1 MKIAIAVIGIVLA
14 AALVVSATMGAE
26 TLVPGGDSSSKS
38 KLPGSEIRTNGKA
51 RLLPMNFAPPTL
63 KGTNFKPGE
72 NVTVKVEGGR
82 SKKVQANGSGAFTV
96 RFPARVQRCN
106 GMTATAV
113 GDKGSHAAFQLAEL
127 MCAASGTSQ

>member
-1 MKIAIAVIGIVLA
+1 MKIAIVVLGIVLA

-38 KLPGSEIRTNGKA
+38 KVPGSEIRTNGKA
-51 RLLPMNFAPPTL
+51 RLMPMNFAPPIL
-63 KGTNFKPGE
+63 KGTNFKPRE

-82 SKKVQANGSGAFTV
+82 TRKVQASDSGTFTV
-96 RFPARVQRCN
+96 RFPARVERCN

-113 GDKGSHAAFQLAEL
+113 GDKGSRAAFQLAEL
-127 MCAASGTSQ
+127 MCAASGTAQ

>member
-1 MKIAIAVIGIVLA
+1 MKIAIALIGIVLA

-38 KLPGSEIRTNGKA
+38 KVPGSEIRANGKA
-51 RLLPMNFAPPTL
+51 RLMPMNFAPPTL

-82 SKKVQANGSGAFTV
+82 SKKVQASASGTFTV
-96 RFPARVQRCN
+96 RFAARVERCN

-113 GDKGSHAAFQLAEL
+113 GDQGSRAAFQLSEL

>member
-1 MKIAIAVIGIVLA
+1 MKIAIALIGIVLA

-51 RLLPMNFAPPTL
+51 RLMPMNVAPPTL

-72 NVTVKVEGGR
+72 NVKVKIEGGR
-82 SKKVQANGSGAFTV
+82 TRNVQANGSGSFTV
-96 RFPARVQRCN
+96 RFPARVERCN

-113 GDKGSHAAFQLAEL
+113 GDKGSRAAFQLAEL
-127 MCAASGTSQ
+127 MCAMSGASQ

>member
-1 MKIAIAVIGIVLA
+1 MKIATALLGIVLA

-26 TLVPGGDSSSKS
+26 TLVPGGDSGSKS

-51 RLLPMNFAPPTL
+51 RLMPTSFAPPTL

-82 SKKVQANGSGAFTV
+82 TTKVQASDSGTFTV
-96 RFPARVQRCN
+96 RFPARVERCN

-113 GDKGSHAAFQLAEL
+113 GDKGSRAAFQLAEL
-127 MCAASGTSQ
+127 MCATSGASQ

>member
-1 MKIAIAVIGIVLA
+1 MKIAIALLGIVLA

-26 TLVPGGDSSSKS
+26 TLVPGGDSGSKS
-38 KLPGSEIRTNGKA
+38 KLPGSEIRT
-51 RLLPMNFAPPTL
+51 NFAPPTL

-82 SKKVQANGSGAFTV
+82 TTKVQASDSGTFTV
-96 RFPARVQRCN
+96 RFPARVERCN

-113 GDKGSHAAFQLAEL
+113 GDKGSRAAFQLAEL
-127 MCAASGTSQ
+127 MCATSGASQ